1 MTGPA
6 SVAMNQQLRSGLD
19 ELNDETDS
27 LHLEHS
33 DRKQALIADIRA
45 KEDTL
50 RKWFDAGLRR
60 IDRKRNK
67 LILQVS
73 SATYTSAH
81 LSDCGTPASEL
92 EAVTSST
99 PADTGHLL
107 RHAPH
112 RLAQHHQ
119 SEQSDLACVPDQR
132 SEPHTTHHS
141 LSEPEPAASRGNNE
155 ASGSEA
161 MQTVVVADVHEAP
174 DNFPPSQQ
182 PSAGIASWHS
192 PANNTDQQ
200 SHQDQPAE
208 DIEIDVSHVIP
219 VAEQRAAGTTTYMFC
234 RPHSRRGKSSLAKQQ
249 LDIAH
254 TILGLVNAAVVCPCA
269 DLQQQVKCALQADC
283 TALGLINCG
292 STSRLTLSSQCQCQ

>member
-19 ELNDETDS
+19 ELNDETDT

-33 DRKQALIADIRA
+33 DRKQALTADIRA
-45 KEDTL
+45 KEDAL
-50 RKWFDAGLRR
+50 RNWFDAGLRR
-60 IDRKRNK
+60 IDRKRNN

-73 SATYTSAH
+73 SATYTCAH
-81 LSDCGTPASEL
+81 LSDRGTPAPEL
-92 EAVTSST
+92 EAATSST

-107 RHAPH
+107 QHAPH
-112 RLAQHHQ
+112 RLAQHYH
-119 SEQSDLACVPDQR
+119 SEQSDPSCVPDQ
-132 SEPHTTHHS
+132 PHTIHQSH
-141 LSEPEPAASRGNNE
+141 SEPEPAASRGNND

-161 MQTVVVADVHEAP
+161 MQIVVVADVREAR
-174 DNFPPSQQ
+174 DNVPPSQQ

-192 PANNTDQQ
+192 PANITDQQ

-234 RPHSRRGKSSLAKQQ
+234 RPRSRRGKSL
-249 LDIAH
+249 IG
-254 TILGLVNAAVVCPCA
+254 TAAVGHCSYKPCWFSEHS
-269 DLQQQVKCALQADC
+269 CRWPMC
-283 TALGLINCG
+283 
-292 STSRLTLSSQCQCQ
+292 